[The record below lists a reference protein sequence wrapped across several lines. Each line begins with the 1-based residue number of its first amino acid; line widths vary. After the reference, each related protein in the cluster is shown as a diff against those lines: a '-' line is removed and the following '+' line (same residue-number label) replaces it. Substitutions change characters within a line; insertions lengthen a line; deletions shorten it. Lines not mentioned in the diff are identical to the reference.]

1 MSFLDKIKDAGD
13 KAGKAIQKSYLEQQQ
28 KAVERK
34 EEKARQV
41 ALEQA
46 RKQKLLAGIIAPI
59 SVTVNLQQDEKAY
72 LELTARRMA
81 SVDSVV
87 EHTVGKTKK
96 KGVVRRAVVG
106 GVLLAPTGFGLVGAL
121 GGAATAGSKNKSTT
135 TQQTVS
141 KIQQVD
147 SGKIILT
154 NKRFIFIGN
163 NNVVSLTYPEIFATS
178 FNGSKASIKY
188 DGMLNSEYFEVLGPA
203 ANDTQLYYKGI
214 TEHIVKSSTSG

>member
-1 MSFLDKIKDAGD
+1 MSFLDKMKDAGG
-13 KAGKAIQKSYLEQQQ
+13 KAGQAIQKSYQDQQQ

-46 RKQKLLAGIIAPI
+46 RQQKILAGDIAPI
-59 SVTVNLQQDEKAY
+59 VVSVNLQPDEEAY

-81 SVDSVV
+81 SVDSIV
-87 EHTVGKTKK
+87 EQTVGKSKK
-96 KGVVRRAVVG
+96 KHVVGRAVVG
-106 GVLLAPTGFGLVGAL
+106 GVLLGPLGAL

-141 KIQQVD
+141 SIKQVD
-147 SGKIILT
+147 SGQMLLT

-163 NNVVSLTYPEIFATS
+163 NNIISLTYPEIIATS

-188 DGMLNSEYFEVLGPA
+188 DGMLNSEYFEVFGPA
-203 ANDTQLYYKGI
+203 ANDTSLYYNGI
-214 TEHIVKSSTSG
+214 TQHIVKAAI

>member
-1 MSFLDKIKDAGD
+1 MSFLDKMKDAGG
-13 KAGKAIQKSYLEQQQ
+13 KAGKAIQKSYQDQQQ

-46 RKQKLLAGIIAPI
+46 RQQKILAGDIAPI
-59 SVTVNLQQDEKAY
+59 VVSVNLQPDEVAY

-81 SVDSVV
+81 SVDSIV
-87 EHTVGKTKK
+87 EQTVGKSKK
-96 KGVVRRAVVG
+96 KHVVGRAVVG
-106 GVLLAPTGFGLVGAL
+106 GVLLGPLGAL

-141 KIQQVD
+141 SMKQVD
-147 SGKIILT
+147 SGQMLLT

-163 NNVVSLTYPEIFATS
+163 NNIISLTYPEIIATS

-188 DGMLNSEYFEVLGPA
+188 DGMLNSEYFEVFGPT
-203 ANDTQLYYKGI
+203 ANDTPLYYKGI
-214 TEHIVKSSTSG
+214 TQHIVKSAI

>member
-1 MSFLDKIKDAGD
+1 MSFLDKMKDAGG
-13 KAGKAIQKSYLEQQQ
+13 KAGKAIQKSYQDQQQ

-46 RKQKLLAGIIAPI
+46 RQQKILAGDIAPI
-59 SVTVNLQQDEKAY
+59 VVSVNLQPDEVAY

-81 SVDSVV
+81 SVDSIV
-87 EHTVGKTKK
+87 EQTVGKSKK
-96 KGVVRRAVVG
+96 KHVVGRAVVG
-106 GVLLAPTGFGLVGAL
+106 GVLLGPLGAL

-141 KIQQVD
+141 SMKQVD
-147 SGKIILT
+147 SGQMLLT

-163 NNVVSLTYPEIFATS
+163 NNIISLTYPEIIATS

-188 DGMLNSEYFEVLGPA
+188 DGMLNREYFEVFGPT
-203 ANDTQLYYKGI
+203 ANDTPLYYKGI
-214 TEHIVKSSTSG
+214 TQHIVKSAI

>member
-1 MSFLDKIKDAGD
+1 MSFLDKMKDAGG
-13 KAGKAIQKSYLEQQQ
+13 KAGKAIQKSYQDQQQ

-46 RKQKLLAGIIAPI
+46 RQQKILAGDIAPI
-59 SVTVNLQQDEKAY
+59 VVSVNLQADEEAY

-81 SVDSVV
+81 SVDSIV
-87 EHTVGKTKK
+87 EQTVGKSKK
-96 KGVVRRAVVG
+96 KHVVGRAVVG
-106 GVLLAPTGFGLVGAL
+106 GVLLGPLGAL

-141 KIQQVD
+141 SIQQVD
-147 SGKIILT
+147 SGQMLLT

-163 NNVVSLTYPEIFATS
+163 NNIISLTYPEIIATS

-188 DGMLNSEYFEVLGPA
+188 NGMLNSEYFEVFGPT
-203 ANDTQLYYKGI
+203 ANDTPLYFKGI
-214 TEHIVKSSTSG
+214 TQHIVKLTV

>member
-1 MSFLDKIKDAGD
+1 MSFLDKMKDAGG
-13 KAGKAIQKSYLEQQQ
+13 KAGKAIQKSYQDQQQ

-46 RKQKLLAGIIAPI
+46 RQQKILAGDIAPI
-59 SVTVNLQQDEKAY
+59 VVSVNLQPDEVAY

-81 SVDSVV
+81 SVDSIV
-87 EHTVGKTKK
+87 EQTVGKSKK
-96 KGVVRRAVVG
+96 KHVVGRAVVG
-106 GVLLAPTGFGLVGAL
+106 GVLLGPLGAL

-141 KIQQVD
+141 SMKQVD
-147 SGKIILT
+147 SGQMLLT

-163 NNVVSLTYPEIFATS
+163 NNIISLTYPEIIATS

-203 ANDTQLYYKGI
+203 ANDTPLYYKGI
-214 TEHIVKSSTSG
+214 TQHIVKSAI

>member
-1 MSFLDKIKDAGD
+1 MSFLNKIKDAGD
-13 KAGKAIQKSYLEQQQ
+13 KAGKAIQKSYQEQQQ

-46 RKQKLLAGIIAPI
+46 RQQEILAGNIAPI
-59 SVTVNLQQDEKAY
+59 TVTVNLQQDEKAY

-81 SVDSVV
+81 SVDSIV
-87 EHTVGKTKK
+87 EQTVGKSKK
-96 KGVVRRAVVG
+96 KHVVGRAVVG
-106 GVLLAPTGFGLVGAL
+106 GVLLGPLGAL

-147 SGKIILT
+147 SGQMLLT

-163 NNVVSLTYPEIFATS
+163 NNIISLTYPEIIATS

-188 DGMLNSEYFEVLGPA
+188 DGMLNSEYYEVHGPT

-214 TEHIVKSSTSG
+214 TEHIVKSSA

>member
-13 KAGKAIQKSYLEQQQ
+13 KAGKAIQKSYQEQQQ

-46 RKQKLLAGIIAPI
+46 RQQKILAGDIAPI
-59 SVTVNLQQDEKAY
+59 VVSVNLQSDEVAY

-81 SVDSVV
+81 SVDSIV
-87 EHTVGKTKK
+87 EQTVGKSKK
-96 KGVVRRAVVG
+96 KHVVGRAVVG
-106 GVLLAPTGFGLVGAL
+106 GVLLGPLGAL

-141 KIQQVD
+141 SIKQVD
-147 SGKIILT
+147 SGQMLLT

-163 NNVVSLTYPEIFATS
+163 NNIISLTYPEIIATS

-188 DGMLNSEYFEVLGPA
+188 DGMLNSEYFEVFGPT
-203 ANDTQLYYKGI
+203 ANDTPLYYKGI
-214 TEHIVKSSTSG
+214 TQHIVKSSI

>member
-1 MSFLDKIKDAGD
+1 MSFLDKMKDAGG
-13 KAGKAIQKSYLEQQQ
+13 KAGKAIQKSYQDQQQ

-46 RKQKLLAGIIAPI
+46 RQQKILAGDIAPI
-59 SVTVNLQQDEKAY
+59 TVSVNLQPDEVAY

-81 SVDSVV
+81 SVDSIV
-87 EHTVGKTKK
+87 EQTVGKSKK
-96 KGVVRRAVVG
+96 KHVVGRAVVG
-106 GVLLAPTGFGLVGAL
+106 GVLLGPLGAL

-141 KIQQVD
+141 SMKQVD
-147 SGKIILT
+147 SGQMILT

-163 NNVVSLTYPEIFATS
+163 NNIISLTYPEIIATS

-188 DGMLNSEYFEVLGPA
+188 DGMLNSEYFEVFGPT
-203 ANDTQLYYKGI
+203 ANDTPLYYKGI
-214 TEHIVKSSTSG
+214 TQHIVKSAI

>member
-1 MSFLDKIKDAGD
+1 MSFLDKMKDAGG
-13 KAGKAIQKSYLEQQQ
+13 KAGKAIQKSYQDQQQ

-46 RKQKLLAGIIAPI
+46 RQQKILAGDIAPI
-59 SVTVNLQQDEKAY
+59 VVSVNLQPDEVAY

-81 SVDSVV
+81 SVDSIV
-87 EHTVGKTKK
+87 EQTVGKSKK
-96 KGVVRRAVVG
+96 KHVVGRAVVG
-106 GVLLAPTGFGLVGAL
+106 GVLLGPLGAL

-141 KIQQVD
+141 SMKQVD
-147 SGKIILT
+147 SGQMLLT

-163 NNVVSLTYPEIFATS
+163 NNIISLTYPEIIATS

-188 DGMLNSEYFEVLGPA
+188 DGMLNSEYFEVFGPTA
-203 ANDTQLYYKGI
+203 PHSTTKALHNI
-214 TEHIVKSSTSG
+214 SSSRLFNVA

>member
-1 MSFLDKIKDAGD
+1 MSFLDKMKDAGD
-13 KAGKAIQKSYLEQQQ
+13 KAGKAIQKSYQDQQQ

-46 RKQKLLAGIIAPI
+46 RQQKILAGDIAPI
-59 SVTVNLQQDEKAY
+59 VVSVNLQPDEVAY

-81 SVDSVV
+81 SVDSIV
-87 EHTVGKTKK
+87 EQTVGKSKK
-96 KGVVRRAVVG
+96 KHVVGRAVVG
-106 GVLLAPTGFGLVGAL
+106 GVLLGPLGAL

-141 KIQQVD
+141 TMKQVD
-147 SGKIILT
+147 SGQMLLT

-163 NNVVSLTYPEIFATS
+163 NNIISLTYPEIIATS

-188 DGMLNSEYFEVLGPA
+188 DGMLNSEYFEVFGST
-203 ANDTQLYYKGI
+203 ANDTPLYYKGI
-214 TEHIVKSSTSG
+214 TEHIVKSTI